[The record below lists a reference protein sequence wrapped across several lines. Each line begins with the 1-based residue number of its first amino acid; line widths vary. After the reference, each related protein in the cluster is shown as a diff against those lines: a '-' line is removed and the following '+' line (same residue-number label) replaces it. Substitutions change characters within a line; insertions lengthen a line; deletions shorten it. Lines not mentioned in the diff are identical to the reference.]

1 MKIKKVFGI
10 TFGGDFCS
18 VTFGTELEE
27 TTEDANALFDLAK
40 AKTVR
45 DIKRSM
51 KEDPFIKK
59 IIDGAKSRASK
70 NSAEEDAAEIL
81 RTL

>member
-1 MKIKKVFGI
+1 
-10 TFGGDFCS
+10 
-18 VTFGTELEE
+18 
-27 TTEDANALFDLAK
+27 
-40 AKTVR
+40 
-45 DIKRSM
+45 M